1 LAEEGEKMTKLTPQ
15 VWIGTSGYQYNHW
28 KGIFYPEDLPKK
40 NWFRHYRKY
49 FKTVEINNT
58 FYNLPEA
65 ETFENWRDR
74 APDDFCYALKFSR
87 YGTHMK
93 KLKDPEK
100 ALDKFMAMASILQK
114 KLGPILV
121 QLPPHWKANPER
133 LQEFL
138 GRVPFGPRFTVE
150 FRDPTW
156 LDDSIFKILE
166 NHQAALCIH
175 DMIDD
180 HPERA
185 TADWVYYRFHGRNYG
200 GNYSHQKLSAVADR
214 LAIHIKAE
222 RDVFAYFN
230 NDLEGHAI
238 HNALDLQR
246 YVMDRI

>member
-1 LAEEGEKMTKLTPQ
+1 MTTHSPRLR
-15 VWIGTSGYQYNHW
+15 IGTSGYQYDHW

-40 NWFRHYRKY
+40 NWFLYYHDH

-58 FYNLPEA
+58 FYNLPKA
-65 ETFENWRDR
+65 ETFETWREK

-93 KLKDPEK
+93 KLKDPAK
-100 ALDKFMAMASILQK
+100 ALDKFMAMAFILQK

-133 LQEFL
+133 LQDFL
-138 GRVPFGPRFTVE
+138 NKVPPGPRFTVE
-150 FRDPTW
+150 FRDPSW
-156 LDDSIFKILE
+156 LDDNIYTILE

-175 DMIDD
+175 DMIDN
-180 HPERA
+180 HPDKA
-185 TADWVYYRFHGRNYG
+185 TADWVYYRFHGKNYG
-200 GNYSHQKLSAVADR
+200 GDYSHQKLSAVADR
-214 LAIHIKAE
+214 LAKHLQE
-222 RDVFAYFN
+222 GRDVFAYFN

-246 YVMDRI
+246 YVDARI